1 MSAMQLFYS
10 THLPANFIGDGYL
23 KSCIAMVIKKRK
35 PALSKSQ
42 FNAGGIHDQ
51 ARTCLQCGSVIFYYN
66 AEPHKF
72 RSA

>member
-1 MSAMQLFYS
+1 
-10 THLPANFIGDGYL
+10 
-23 KSCIAMVIKKRK
+23 MVILKEK
-35 PALSKSQ
+35 PAPSKSQ